1 MFNVLQ
7 AKGIPSRF
15 VTFPDEN
22 HWVVKPE
29 NSLVW
34 HREVL
39 AFINK
44 YSGLDKGAS
53 LGSKT

>member
-1 MFNVLQ
+1 MISRQ
-7 AKGIPSRF
+7 KHSQGAKYN
-15 VTFPDEN
+15 TQTQ
-22 HWVVKPE
+22 WVVKPE